1 MKPVSSIQVTCTTVI
16 SAALHMS
23 LLVFST
29 DDSSSVTSTPVED
42 LFHVELTAVEN
53 DQDPT
58 DDFYEPKRTNPLR
71 DTSPD
76 TVDHAQTL
84 SAPPTIPKTLL
95 TQEPLKQPLIKGI
108 VQDIKTNDPKIAP
121 TLENL
126 KPIQVTELNSEE
138 GIKQVEPADEP
149 PPKPTHPVLPTHDV
163 PLQISEID
171 PGNAQ
176 EIVIPKTH
184 VLEPTLTHPI
194 QSEPQL
200 AVPPKALD
208 TQSVSKHQKVTG
220 PVRPVENFDLVKPLR
235 SNEPIQP
242 SEPSTVTARATN
254 LSPVVVQK
262 TELALKPLKP
272 APQIVEHSKQNLAR
286 STPVTEHISDD
297 GGQKKEEKQAIAQY
311 VTLLHKVISIRARRD
326 YPSRALKRREEGR
339 VLAEIK
345 VDPDGELLEIKISNE
360 STASDT
366 LIRAAERAIK
376 KEAPFAQFAQVVNK
390 KARWFSL
397 SLNYRIH
404 TASE

>member
-1 MKPVSSIQVTCTTVI
+1 MVI

-23 LLVFST
+23 LLVFSN
-29 DDSSSVTSTPVED
+29 DGSSSVTSTPVED
-42 LFHVELTAVEN
+42 LFHVELATVEN
-53 DQDPT
+53 ATDPIE
-58 DDFYEPKRTNPLR
+58 DFYEPKRINAWPQ
-71 DTSPD
+71 TSPE

-84 SAPPTIPKTLL
+84 SEPPTIPKALL
-95 TQEPLKQPLIKGI
+95 TPEPVKQPLIKEI
-108 VQDIKTNDPKIAP
+108 VKDAKTNHPKIAP

-126 KPIQVTELNSEE
+126 KPIKVTELSSEE
-138 GIKQVEPADEP
+138 GINQLEPADEP
-149 PPKPTHPVLPTHDV
+149 PPKPTHPIHPTHDV

-176 EIVIPKTH
+176 GVVISKTH
-184 VLEPTLTHPI
+184 VLEPTSTRPI

-200 AVPPKALD
+200 AVPPKTLD
-208 TQSVSKHQKVTG
+208 IQSVSTHQKVTG
-220 PVRPVENFDLVKPLR
+220 PVRPVENSDLVKPIR

-242 SEPSTVTARATN
+242 SDPSTVTATATN
-254 LSPVVVQK
+254 LSPTVVQK
-262 TELALKPLKP
+262 TELALKPLNP
-272 APQIVEHSKQNLAR
+272 TPQIVEHSRQNLAR
-286 STPVTEHISDD
+286 STPLTEHASDD
-297 GGQKKEEKQAIAQY
+297 GGQNKKEKQAIAQY
-311 VTLLHKVISIRARRD
+311 VTLLHEAISIRARRD

-376 KEAPFAQFAQVVNK
+376 KEAPFAQFAQVVNQE
-390 KARWFSL
+390 ALWFSL